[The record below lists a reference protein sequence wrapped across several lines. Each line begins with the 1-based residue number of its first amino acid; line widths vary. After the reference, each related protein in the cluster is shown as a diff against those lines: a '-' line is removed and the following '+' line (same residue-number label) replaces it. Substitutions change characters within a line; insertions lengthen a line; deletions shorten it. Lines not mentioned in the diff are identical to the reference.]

1 MPEQLTMLVTVQ
13 DLTGLNLAIFGR
25 DYRNVLHILQRP
37 AVLQDGDDRP
47 LLRKRATPGRGPVVL
62 AVFVAIFSAH
72 PEQSGAVIPRE
83 DRPLL
88 QPWLQS

>member
-1 MPEQLTMLVTVQ
+1 MLVTVQ

-37 AVLQDGDDRP
+37 AVLQDGDDRCHLLP